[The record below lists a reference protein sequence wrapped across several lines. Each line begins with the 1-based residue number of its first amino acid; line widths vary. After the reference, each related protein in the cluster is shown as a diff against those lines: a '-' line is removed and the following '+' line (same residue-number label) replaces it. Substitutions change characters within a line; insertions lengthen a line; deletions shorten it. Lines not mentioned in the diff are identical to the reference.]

1 VTTFAFLSCQI
12 TRDRWIT
19 HWLHPESG
27 LPYKLKAAEEPASKK
42 RKAVDS
48 KGSKSRKSK
57 VDVEDADDEVEE
69 EKVVVGGIEGMN
81 DLIEVLMGSGYPS
94 GASL

>member
-1 VTTFAFLSCQI
+1 M
-12 TRDRWIT
+12 
-19 HWLHPESG
+19 
-27 LPYKLKAAEEPASKK
+27 PYKLKAAEEPASKK
-42 RKAVDS
+42 RRAADS

-57 VDVEDADDEVEE
+57 VDVDDAEDEVEE
-69 EKVVVGGIEGMN
+69 KKVVVGDIEGMD